1 MPAFIE
7 IGVLPIL
14 HNNSSPCRTAQQT
27 DRLVGIM
34 SCAGMLDPEGETI
47 QRALM
52 HLGYAVKSAHAAKRL
67 LIELEADDTDD
78 ATGMVDEMC
87 RKMLANPVIHNYSIV
102 IR

>member
-1 MPAFIE
+1 
-7 IGVLPIL
+7 
-14 HNNSSPCRTAQQT
+14 
-27 DRLVGIM
+27 
-34 SCAGMLDPEGETI
+34 
-47 QRALM
+47 
-52 HLGYAVKSAHAAKRL
+52 L